1 MSTID
6 GCDNVGEDPL
16 DDLLSST
23 PSSVFNKPKQLA
35 SVLRDAYTIGVPPLM
50 LKSMTDR
57 IQQSAGF
64 SFHLGT
70 PDVEMRRIA
79 SWLMSGCGNSPKK
92 IRKIVR
98 ILWKR
103 HGREDLKMVGLILA
117 NLEPDAL
124 EGGLWKLFGEVV
136 GTREATSIVLE
147 VIEEIFRGGH
157 APPELDLLKQWS
169 QKSKIHHQ
177 ISMLVI
183 HVDWQKNKQPEV
195 NPDLKSIIESCPVED
210 ELMQRIQRRLLA

>member
-1 MSTID
+1 M
-6 GCDNVGEDPL
+6 GEDPL

-23 PSSVFNKPKQLA
+23 PASVFQKPKQLILI
-35 SVLRDAYTIGVPPLM
+35 LRDAYTIGVPPLM

-64 SFHLGT
+64 TFHLGT

-79 SWLMSGCGNSPKK
+79 SWLMSGCGNSPKT

-124 EGGLWKLFGEVV
+124 EGGLWELLGTVV
-136 GTREATSIVLE
+136 GSTEATSIVLE
-147 VIEEIFRGGH
+147 VIEEVFRGGH
-157 APPELDLLKQWS
+157 APPKPKLLEKWS
-169 QKSKIHHQ
+169 QKSKILHQ
-177 ISMLVI
+177 ISMLII
-183 HVDWQKNKQPEV
+183 HVDWQRNKQPEL
-195 NPDLKSIIESCPVED
+195 DSHLLAIIESCPVED
-210 ELMQRIQRRLLA
+210 ELLGRIQSRLLA